1 MTDTE
6 IVPGKRDREPADRA
20 RLGDAA
26 LADELLARAQ
36 TEGVELLG
44 PDGLLSQVTKA
55 VLERAL
61 AEEMTEHL
69 GYEKHDPAG
78 RGSGNS
84 RNGVTGKQL
93 LTEIG
98 GIGLEVPRDRSGSFS
113 PQIVRKG
120 QTRLDGFND
129 RIIALYARG
138 LTTSDIRA
146 HLREMYDVD
155 VSPDLISRVTDAV
168 LDELQEWQSRPLG
181 RVYPVVFIDAL
192 MVKIRDGVVAIRPV
206 YLAIGIDCDGAK
218 NVLGLWVGPST
229 GESSKF
235 WLTVLS
241 ELKSRGV
248 ADVCIVCCDGLT
260 GLPDA
265 ITVVWPQ
272 ATVQLCVVHLI
283 RASLRYASKKDWGAL
298 TKDLRLMYT
307 AVDEQAAGAAMDVFA
322 EKWSARYP
330 TIVKLWRSHWAEFVP
345 FLAFPPDVRL
355 VVYTT
360 DENVN
365 SDGLTWR
372 SCGPPRRRT
381 AAGDRR
387 PAAAVKVE
395 RPVGGT
401 TLIAARTAVASAA
414 VGAGDRRAKSRTQ
427 GLEVLPR
434 C

>member
-6 IVPGKRDREPADRA
+6 IVPRERDREPADRA
-20 RLGDAA
+20 PLVDAE

-36 TEGVELLG
+36 TEGIELLG

-84 RNGVTGKQL
+84 RNGVTGKWL

-98 GIGLEVPRDRSGSFS
+98 GIDLEVPRDRSGSFN

-138 LTTSDIRA
+138 LTTRDIRA
-146 HLREMYDVD
+146 HLREMYDLD

-168 LDELQEWQSRPLG
+168 LDELQEWQSRPLD

-192 MVKIRDGVVAIRPV
+192 MVKIRDGVVANRPV

-248 ADVCIVCCDGLT
+248 ADVCIVCCDGLI

-283 RASLRYASKKDWGAL
+283 RASLRYTSKKDWGAL
-298 TKDLRLMYT
+298 TKDLRLIYT
-307 AVDEQAAGAAMDVFA
+307 AVDAQAAETALDQF
-322 EKWSARYP
+322 EQIWSARYP

-345 FLAFPPDVRL
+345 FLAFPPEVRR

-360 DENVN
+360 NLIESMNARLRKVTRN
-365 SDGLTWR
+365 RGQFPTEQ
-372 SCGPPRRRT
+372 
-381 AAGDRR
+381 AALKVLYL
-387 PAAAVKVE
+387 AVRNLE
-395 RPVGGT
+395 DYRG
-401 TLIAARTAVASAA
+401 AA
-414 VGAGDRRAKSRTQ
+414 VGIRSSGWKQALQAFTIYFEGRIPT
-427 GLEVLPR
+427 P
-434 C
+434 